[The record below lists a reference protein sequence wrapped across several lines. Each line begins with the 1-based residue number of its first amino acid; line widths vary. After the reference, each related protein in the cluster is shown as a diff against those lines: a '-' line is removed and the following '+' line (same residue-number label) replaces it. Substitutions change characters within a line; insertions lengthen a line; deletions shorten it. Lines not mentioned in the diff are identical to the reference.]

1 MKYVKTIDEHL
12 IRDKLCNNLY
22 KIEDGLVLCEKE
34 CYLKAPAYG
43 TRGFIDILAKDRY
56 GCAVVI
62 ELKTRRSTTREA
74 IHELIK
80 YSEYLQ
86 MQFGM
91 SPSEIRLMLVATDWT
106 ELLIPFSS
114 FYAQSYMNLEGYQ
127 IFINDE
133 NDIKKIEKIQ
143 QVEVSSGRIFS
154 DCMLFL
160 WCRNEKTV
168 EKMCS
173 FVKNYYKKREYGS
186 YIVLKLKAPE
196 NFEVNEKKAM
206 SQMEQN
212 LGISISVDEYQSP
225 LYFLCIATKS
235 HSQDE
240 LLIMIKDSYEIQRII
255 VKEGYETA
263 EEVPLF
269 YLHNKALYHDIW
281 DFGMNW
287 SYIEIGEPAKLSAYI
302 NESGWKI
309 EELIRGS
316 VYEQNH
322 FLSNETI
329 KKELLGNET
338 TDRRKVCLKFKTD
351 NRSSVHHAQQIL
363 KQYLECNSYWRI
375 PLLQVLEDV
384 ENQQIQTSDGC
395 IKYVDQMSILKY
407 LYLYSIDKTPDSLL
421 PRTILLYR
429 TFDSIEKKIEQ
440 IKYLCI
446 YEKTHKSLPFSKIIE
461 KYYDNS
467 IAHLRIGAMFDG
479 YREDNLE
486 IAYDM
491 GFECTVY
498 KEIILNYFPVH
509 LDGNNYQILH
519 YCNEPPIYK
528 KYDFLRD
535 SYIECS
541 IDSDILQHSYEQFI
555 QEETEFMKELSL
567 ALKNSEN
574 GLFYI

>member
-1 MKYVKTIDEHL
+1 MKYVKTTDEHL
-12 IRDKLCNNLY
+12 IRDKLCKNLY
-22 KIEDGLVLCEKE
+22 KIEEGLVLCEKE

-106 ELLIPFSS
+106 ELLIPFSG
-114 FYAQSYMNLEGYQ
+114 FYAQTHMNLEGYQ
-127 IFINDE
+127 IFINDA
-133 NDIKKIEKIQ
+133 NDINKIKKIQPI
-143 QVEVSSGRIFS
+143 EVSSGRVFS

-160 WCRNEKTV
+160 WCENEKTV
-168 EKMCS
+168 GEIIS
-173 FVKNYYKKREYGS
+173 FVKDYCKKREYGN

-196 NFEVNEKKAM
+196 NFEIYEKKIV

-212 LGISISVDEYQSP
+212 LGINISVDGYHSP
-225 LYFLCIATKS
+225 RYFLCVATKS

-240 LLIMIKDSYEIQRII
+240 LLIMIKDNHEIQRDIL
-255 VKEGYETA
+255 KEGYETA
-263 EEVPLF
+263 KEVPLF
-269 YLHNKALYHDIW
+269 YLHDKALYYDIW
-281 DFGMNW
+281 NVGGEC
-287 SYIEIGEPAKLSAYI
+287 SYVEIGEPAKLSAHIY
-302 NESGWKI
+302 ESGWKI
-309 EELIRGS
+309 EELIRGPI
-316 VYEQNH
+316 YEQNH

-329 KKELLGNET
+329 KEELLGNET
-338 TDRRKVCLKFKTD
+338 TDKRKVSLKFKTD
-351 NRSSVHHAQQIL
+351 NRSSIHHAQQIL
-363 KQYLECNSYWRI
+363 KQYLESNSYWRI
-375 PLLQVLEDV
+375 PLLQTLEDV
-384 ENQQIQTSDGC
+384 EKQQMQISDGY
-395 IKYVDQMSILKY
+395 IKYIDQMSILRY
-407 LYLYSIDKTPDSLL
+407 LYLYSIDKARDSLL
-421 PRTILLYR
+421 PRAILFYR
-429 TFDSIEKKIEQ
+429 TFDSKEKKVEQ
-440 IKYLCI
+440 IKYICI

-461 KYYDNS
+461 KYYKNS
-467 IAHLRIGAMFDG
+467 IGKLRVGAIFDG

-491 GFECTVY
+491 GFECSVY
-498 KEIILNYFPVH
+498 KEIILNYFPIH
-509 LDGNNYQILH
+509 LDGNAYQIFD

-528 KYDFLRD
+528 KYDFFRN

-541 IDSDILQHSYEQFI
+541 IDSDILQHSYDQFM
-555 QEETEFMKELSL
+555 QEEMEFMKELSS

-574 GLFYI
+574 SSFII